1 MNNQFKT
8 DWVIS
13 LEFVRS
19 NSLANCRLSPSRAY
33 LLFFVAYLLY
43 HE

>member
-1 MNNQFKT
+1 MNSQFMT
-8 DWVIS
+8 NWFMS